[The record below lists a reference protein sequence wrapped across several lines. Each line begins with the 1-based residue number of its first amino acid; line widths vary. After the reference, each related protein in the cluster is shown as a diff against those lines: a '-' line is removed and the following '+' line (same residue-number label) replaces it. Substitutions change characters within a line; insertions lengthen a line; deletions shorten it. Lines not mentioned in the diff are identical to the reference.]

1 MENPII
7 SYKERFKGIIQLNR
21 AESKNTFNRPFA
33 IELNDTL
40 KKFDR
45 DKDVRVIIIEA
56 EGKHFSAGIALDQFD
71 EADAQKQRDL
81 LELMDMH
88 NHTIA
93 QMHKPVITAVKGYG
107 IANGSGLAFA
117 SDLVVAAADAIFG
130 TTAIRVGLACL
141 GPAMPLSRHVGRKR
155 LMQMLMT
162 GQSISAVEAYDLGLV
177 NWVVDPVDLRK
188 KAFEIADDLIGKNP
202 HALAAIKE
210 VVYRATELPY
220 HEGIDLSTDI
230 FTRLAMHPNAK
241 HGLESFQKKQKPQWP
256 EENL

>member
-7 SYKERFKGIIQLNR
+7 SYKENYKGVIQLNR
-21 AESKNTFNRPFA
+21 AESKNTFNKEFA
-33 IELNDTL
+33 IELNNSL
-40 KKFDR
+40 IKFDE
-45 DKDVRVIIIEA
+45 DKDVRVVIIEA

-71 EADAQKQRDL
+71 EADAFQQKEL
-81 LELMDMH
+81 LELMDRH

-93 QMHKPVITAVKGYG
+93 NMKKPVISAVKGYG

-117 SDLVVAAADAIFG
+117 SDLVVAAADAVFG

-162 GQSISAVEAYDLGLV
+162 GQNISAVEAYDLGLV
-177 NWVVDPVDLRK
+177 NWVVEPGELRK
-188 KAFEIADDLIGKNP
+188 KTFEIADELIAKNP

-210 VVYRATELPY
+210 VVYRASELPY
-220 HEGIDLSTDI
+220 HQGIDLSTDI
-230 FTRLAMHPNAK
+230 FTRLALHPNAK
-241 HGLESFQKKQKPQWP
+241 HGLESFQKKTKPQWP
-256 EENL
+256 EKNV